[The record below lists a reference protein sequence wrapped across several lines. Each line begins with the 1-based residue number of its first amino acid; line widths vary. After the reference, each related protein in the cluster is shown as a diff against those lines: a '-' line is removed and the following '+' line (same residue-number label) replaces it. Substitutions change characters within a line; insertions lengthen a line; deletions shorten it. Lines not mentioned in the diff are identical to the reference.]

1 MGLLTYGYDSAFIG
15 TTITQKS
22 FKSDFGLVNMT
33 KVQQNAVSSNLT
45 SICTTAK
52 APSLHYTDHAGANVA
67 ANRLRGR
74 ILRRFLYVLFH
85 GATWA
90 KENGRYIRRDIY
102 PWSVSAVPLSFP
114 KGYMLIIPCS
124 ILCTVP
130 THQLG
135 LIYAGRLLTGLGVG
149 GLAAVSPIYTSEIAP
164 PAIRGRLTGL
174 YVKNPHWPELG
185 PTNVPPALSRPIRL
199 ARSSACMWT
208 LPTITFEITDI
219 CSWINYG
226 VVHNINGNDSKA
238 WRIPS
243 KPRNTE
249 LGERTLTYLTVV
261 AVQLIPAGLLALM
274 LPLVTE
280 SPVWLLKKGRDED
293 AYRVYSYI
301 RNLPADHQYIAE
313 DVSFVKG
320 QIESERAVSTG
331 GDRSFTA
338 FLKGAL
344 KLSLMKGVRNR
355 FVLVFLMFMWQAWSG
370 AAAIN
375 YCKSLLGDSPSSSGG
390 V

>member
-1 MGLLTYGYDSAFIG
+1 
-15 TTITQKS
+15 
-22 FKSDFGLVNMT
+22 
-33 KVQQNAVSSNLT
+33 
-45 SICTTAK
+45 
-52 APSLHYTDHAGANVA
+52 
-67 ANRLRGR
+67 
-74 ILRRFLYVLFH
+74 
-85 GATWA
+85 
-90 KENGRYIRRDIY
+90 
-102 PWSVSAVPLSFP
+102 
-114 KGYMLIIPCS
+114 
-124 ILCTVP
+124 
-130 THQLG
+130 
-135 LIYAGRLLTGLGVG
+135 
-149 GLAAVSPIYTSEIAP
+149 
-164 PAIRGRLTGL
+164 
-174 YVKNPHWPELG
+174 
-185 PTNVPPALSRPIRL
+185 
-199 ARSSACMWT
+199 MWT
-208 LPTITFEITDI
+208 LPTITLAITDI
-219 CSWINYG
+219 YSWINYG

-249 LGERTLTYLTVV
+249 LGERTLTYMTVV

-320 QIESERAVSTG
+320 QIESERAISTG
-331 GDRSFTA
+331 GDLSFTA

-355 FVLVFLMFMWQAWSG
+355 FALVFLMFMWQAWSG

-375 YCKSLLGDSPSSSGG
+375 YCKNLLRGSPSSSGR